1 MSKKRTRKDKGKV
14 PGELDAARWTHAS
27 FAVGAF
33 ISIWFMTHLVDD
45 VWASIQSF
53 RPDLPPPMQAWTTT
67 GGVILG
73 LAIAIWAWRKEEY
86 FKFVS
91 ESVIEVSQI
100 VWPTRSETR
109 AATIVVITITLISS
123 GLLWT
128 MDLFWA
134 TVTDRLYNL

>member
-1 MSKKRTRKDKGKV
+1 MNRSKRQQGKV
-14 PGELDAARWTHAS
+14 PGELDSARWTHAT

-33 ISIWFMTHLVDD
+33 IAIWFMSHLVDD
-45 VWASIQSF
+45 LWASVQSF
-53 RPDLPPPMQAWTTT
+53 RPDLPPPTAAYTTT
-67 GGVILG
+67 AGVILG
-73 LAIAIWAWRKEEY
+73 LTVAIWGWRREDY

-91 ESVIEVSQI
+91 ESVVEVSQI
-100 VWPTRSETR
+100 IWPTRSETR

-128 MDLFWA
+128 MDLLWA

>member
-1 MSKKRTRKDKGKV
+1 M
-14 PGELDAARWTHAS
+14 
-27 FAVGAF
+27 
-33 ISIWFMTHLVDD
+33 
-45 VWASIQSF
+45 
-53 RPDLPPPMQAWTTT
+53 
-67 GGVILG
+67 
-73 LAIAIWAWRKEEY
+73 
-86 FKFVS
+86 
-91 ESVIEVSQI
+91 IEVSQI

>member
-1 MSKKRTRKDKGKV
+1 MSRARKDKGKV
-14 PGELDAARWTHAS
+14 PGELDAARWTHAT

-33 ISIWFMTHLVDD
+33 ISIWFMSHLVDD
-45 VWASIQSF
+45 LWASIQSF
-53 RPDLPPPMQAWTTT
+53 RPDLPPPTTEWTT
-67 GGVILG
+67 GIGVLLG
-73 LAIAIWAWRKEEY
+73 LAVAIWAWRREDY

-109 AATIVVITITLISS
+109 AASIVVITITLISS

-128 MDLFWA
+128 MDLLWA